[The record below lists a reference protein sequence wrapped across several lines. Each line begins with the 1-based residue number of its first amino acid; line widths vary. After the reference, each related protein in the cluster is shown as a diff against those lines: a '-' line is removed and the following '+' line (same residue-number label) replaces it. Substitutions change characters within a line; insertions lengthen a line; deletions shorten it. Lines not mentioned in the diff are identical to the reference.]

1 MCEIDYDTSCYAGQ
15 AGIRRGRDKRPF
27 FYDEDIGGIGFR
39 YIAKD
44 VEHDRVINACD
55 IGFDFGE
62 DVVDQIV
69 VMDFGVD
76 AHGRIAAN
84 RGGDQA
90 DAV

>member
-1 MCEIDYDTSCYAGQ
+1 M
-15 AGIRRGRDKRPF
+15 GRDERPF
-27 FYDEDIGGIGFR
+27 FYDEDIGGIGFG
-39 YIAKD
+39 YIAED
-44 VEHDRVINACD
+44 VEHDRVVNACD
-55 IGFDFGE
+55 IGLDFGE

-76 AHGRIAAN
+76 AHGRIAAS

>member
-1 MCEIDYDTSCYAGQ
+1 M
-15 AGIRRGRDKRPF
+15 GRDKHPF
-27 FYDEDIGGIGFR
+27 FNDEDIGGIGFG
-39 YIAKD
+39 YIAED

-55 IGFDFGE
+55 IGFYFGE
-62 DVVDQIV
+62 DIVDQIV

-90 DAV
+90 DAVRGINRGFPFW

>member
-1 MCEIDYDTSCYAGQ
+1 M
-15 AGIRRGRDKRPF
+15 GRDKRPF
-27 FYDEDIGGIGFR
+27 FYDEDIGGIGFG
-39 YIAKD
+39 YIAED

-90 DAV
+90 DAVRGINRGFPFW

>member
-1 MCEIDYDTSCYAGQ
+1 M
-15 AGIRRGRDKRPF
+15 GRDKRPF
-27 FYDEDIGGIGFR
+27 FDDEDIGGIGFG
-39 YIAKD
+39 YIAED

-55 IGFDFGE
+55 IGFYFGE
-62 DVVDQIV
+62 DVVNQII

-90 DAV
+90 NAV